1 MAMCIIK
8 CCIALAIAAII
19 IFPSFRQKLKSLV
32 SGFLNVFVEDV
43 AKTPEGAKAFYSQ
56 AIEEEQIKYN
66 QAKDTLNNAAG
77 QKIVIE
83 KDVEKLQNMLKT
95 IESKCENAVKSGRME
110 DARLFAEQREECV
123 VQLDVKK
130 EMLAELTPMV
140 EQAQKMCAAREKQ
153 LNKLKS
159 DSVRKVEEIR
169 TKQQLITL
177 ANDLDEMRAD
187 SGTDKLLASI
197 DSGLRDLTKKS
208 TGAIAVHE
216 NKTST
221 KFAAADERA
230 RQDSTS
236 DYLAGLEK
244 KYGGKK

>member
-1 MAMCIIK
+1 
-8 CCIALAIAAII
+8 
-19 IFPSFRQKLKSLV
+19 
-32 SGFLNVFVEDV
+32 
-43 AKTPEGAKAFYSQ
+43 
-56 AIEEEQIKYN
+56 
-66 QAKDTLNNAAG
+66 
-77 QKIVIE
+77 
-83 KDVEKLQNMLKT
+83 
-95 IESKCENAVKSGRME
+95 
-110 DARLFAEQREECV
+110 
-123 VQLDVKK
+123 
-130 EMLAELTPMV
+130 MV

-221 KFAAADERA
+221 KLAAADERA